1 MVVCGIPSC
10 AGTAR
15 WVVRFLRGMCRYLSR
30 SSSKSILFLPEF
42 PPRLLRKLGAA
53 MPASFCSLY
62 RFHTVVT
69 FLREQAN
76 CCATRL
82 MSPWANLPFLLP
94 SRSSSFTARL
104 SFSFRLFLLTVPAVP
119 PATGMVI
126 RVWEINLPE
135 ILLSEL

>member
-10 AGTAR
+10 AATAR
-15 WVVRFLRGMCRYLSR
+15 WVVRFLRGMCCYLSR
-30 SSSKSILFLPEF
+30 SSSKSIPFLPEF

-53 MPASFCSLY
+53 MPASCSLY

-69 FLREQAN
+69 CLREQAN

-94 SRSSSFTARL
+94 SKSSSITARV
-104 SFSFRLFLLTVPAVP
+104 SFSFRFFLLTVPAAP
-119 PATGMVI
+119 PATDMVI
-126 RVWEINLPE
+126 RVWESNLPE